1 MSGLNFPDHFCDRV
15 RECVKMPAYSIGLN
29 REVRGFFSGM
39 QGLRQG
45 DPLFS
50 YLLVLCIEYLSRLF
64 KVRIDYSEFNYHPK
78 YALHN
83 ITHLAFADDLILR
96 TRGDPISV
104 EILADILTEFGEV
117 SGLRANRLKSSV
129 FLAGVRGSD
138 RVAVENILGF
148 AEGSFPFRYLGIPLA
163 ASRLR
168 GSDYSPIIEKI
179 SELTRTWTSFTLSY
193 AGRLELLRSVIQGV
207 SCYWLSIF
215 PILSIV
221 IGRIEG
227 LCRVFLW
234 GSKVGRVAWK
244 QVCLPREK
252 GGLGLLDLRSWN
264 KALLAKTLWNIHT
277 KKDTLG
283 VKWVNEF
290 FLRGWSI
297 WEWVPKKDSPRIF
310 KKLVRIRDEMIA
322 KSVTVQA
329 AIAMLEPWS
338 GLSGLH
344 VKSVYNCL

>member
-1 MSGLNFPDHFCDRV
+1 MIQ
-15 RECVKMPAYSIGLN
+15 Y
-29 REVRGFFSGM
+29 
-39 QGLRQG
+39 QLR
-45 DPLFS
+45 
-50 YLLVLCIEYLSRLF
+50 Y
-64 KVRIDYSEFNYHPK
+64 
-78 YALHN
+78 
-83 ITHLAFADDLILR
+83 LR
-96 TRGDPISV
+96 TFLLNLVKYQDYELIDSSLACFWLEFVVQTGWLLRIFWDLWKDHSHSGILVFLLQLPDFGDPI
-104 EILADILTEFGEV
+104 I
-117 SGLRANRLKSSV
+117 
-129 FLAGVRGSD
+129 
-138 RVAVENILGF
+138 
-148 AEGSFPFRYLGIPLA
+148 
-163 ASRLR
+163 
-168 GSDYSPIIEKI
+168 PIIEKI
-179 SELTRTWTSFTLSY
+179 SELIRTWTSFTLSY
-193 AGRLELLRSVIQGV
+193 AGRLELLRSVIQGF

-215 PILSIV
+215 PIPSIV
-221 IGRIEG
+221 NGRIEG

-344 VKSVYNCL
+344 VKSIYNCLRPCAPPSPALLPQLWHSVCTPKHSFIVWLAMLERLPTKDRMKLGDGNLGCVLCGAANETMDIYSSRKPQITHRLKH